1 MKITYNNVTIDFF
14 NFESPTNQFA
24 ISLSG
29 GLDSASLLYLTCKHF
44 PELEIIP
51 FTCRDVNAPKDA
63 VAAEKIVEWMR
74 NEFPNMKILDHQI
87 FNFNDR
93 DESIIT
99 WEECDWQIT
108 FEPNYSKLS
117 RTQMSKILQID
128 NISRTVMEQYPN
140 CIRLDGMT
148 CNPPK
153 EDMIKEPI
161 FYKKSEK
168 RRGAGENRE
177 EVRLY
182 FNDPRGSV
190 LSNIYQPFINVDK
203 KFVAD
208 IYKQNGLMGT
218 LYPLGRSC
226 VGTASQTDNFTRECH
241 QCFWCY
247 EKKWAFNLT
256 W

>member
-14 NFESPTNQFA
+14 DFEMPKKQVA

-29 GLDSASLLYLTCKHF
+29 GLDSASLLYLICKHF
-44 PELEIIP
+44 PEIEIVP

-63 VAAEKIVEWMR
+63 DAAAKIVEWMKKQ
-74 NEFPNMKILDHQI
+74 FPHVKIYEHEI

-93 DESIIT
+93 DESFVT
-99 WEECDWQIT
+99 WKECDDLMIAEPRLSNMRRIQI
-108 FEPNYSKLS
+108 SKIIQID
-117 RTQMSKILQID
+117 RIAKTVMSK
-128 NISRTVMEQYPN
+128 YPD

-148 CNPPK
+148 CNPPIEEMMK
-153 EDMIKEPI
+153 ETL
-161 FYKKSEK
+161 FYEK
-168 RRGAGENRE
+168 AERRRDPGETRQNLFLTE
-177 EVRLY
+177 
-182 FNDPRGSV
+182 DP
-190 LSNIYQPFINVDK
+190 LNNLYQPFINVDK

-208 IYKQNGLMGT
+208 IYKQNGLMDT

-226 VGTASQTDNFTRECH
+226 VGTERITDNYTRECH
-241 QCFWCY
+241 LCFWCH

>member
-14 NFESPTNQFA
+14 NFEFPTNQFA
-24 ISLSG
+24 LSLSG
-29 GLDSASLLYLTCKHF
+29 GLDSAALMYLICKHF
-44 PELEIIP
+44 PQIEIIP

-63 VAAEKIVEWMR
+63 DAAAKIVEWMR

-99 WEECDWQIT
+99 WGYCDLVINST
-108 FEPNYSKLS
+108 PRYSKLN

-128 NISRTVMEQYPN
+128 KIARTVMAQYPN
-140 CIRLDGMT
+140 CIRLDSMT

-153 EDMIKEPI
+153 EDMIKEPV
-161 FYKKSEK
+161 FYEKSES
-168 RRGAGENRE
+168 RRDAGEHRQE
-177 EVRLY
+177 LRLY
-182 FNDPRGSV
+182 YNDPHGSV
-190 LSNIYQPFINVDK
+190 LSNIYQAFINVDK

-208 IYKQNGLMGT
+208 VYKQNGLMDT
-218 LYPLGRSC
+218 LYPIARSC
-226 VGTASQTDNFTRECH
+226 VGTERKTDNYTRECH
-241 QCFWCY
+241 ECFWCY